1 MVHAAGIDFIIED
14 GPIVIP
20 ANSTTYP
27 IMIEVLNDDVFERS
41 ETFRLNVMVP
51 QSSAQLGLIQGDI
64 PSTRVTI
71 NNDDGR
77 IY

>member
-1 MVHAAGIDFIIED
+1 
-14 GPIVIP
+14 
-20 ANSTTYP
+20 
-27 IMIEVLNDDVFERS
+27 MIEVLNDDVFERS